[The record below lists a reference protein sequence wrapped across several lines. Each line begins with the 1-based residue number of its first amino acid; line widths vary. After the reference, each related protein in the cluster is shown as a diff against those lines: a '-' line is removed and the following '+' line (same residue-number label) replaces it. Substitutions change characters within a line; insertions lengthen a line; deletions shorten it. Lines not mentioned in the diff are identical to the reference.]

1 MAKEDQASF
10 PDTGQP
16 EQPSHAANPLRLLI
30 AVEPGSKIS
39 ASGKEAIDFAVWL
52 SRTVPVQVRAV
63 GTFLRPWPVYGLSKA
78 AGRYENWLQDQ
89 AEIYGTQIAKAFT
102 AAGLEEEHWDRE
114 LAMFVDG
121 PSESALL
128 SEAAENFNADLVIL
142 GSAPAAPKGRFS
154 PGSTTDALLHSSRHR
169 LGLVPRAAKLSKK
182 GVTRLN
188 VALLTSE
195 HEYDQEGL
203 LTAARFADTWD
214 VPLRLVAFS
223 PMGLTGPSDSVSR
236 DKDLHSSLDD
246 EWHEYALG
254 MLDRVRDAVHLTYE
268 SVHVDTEIAA
278 GGGWSGAHDAVK
290 WKKGDLLFLSTTPL
304 GPIAR
309 IFVGS
314 AEADFLRSAQV
325 PVIVSAT
332 KPG

>member
-16 EQPSHAANPLRLLI
+16 EPPGDAVAPLRLLI
-30 AVEPGSKIS
+30 AVEPGNKIS

-52 SRTVPVQVRAV
+52 SRTAPVQVRAV
-63 GTFLRPWPVYGLSKA
+63 GTFLRPWPIYGLSKA
-78 AGRYENWLQDQ
+78 AGRYEKWLQDQ
-89 AEIYGTQIAKAFT
+89 AENYGKQIAKAFSD
-102 AAGLEEEHWDRE
+102 AGLDEEHWDNK
-114 LAMFVDG
+114 LSMFVDG
-121 PSESALL
+121 PSESILL
-128 SEAAENFNADLVIL
+128 SEAADDFNADLIIL

-154 PGSTTDALLHSSRHR
+154 PGSTTDTLLHSSRHR
-169 LGLVPRAAKLSKK
+169 LGLVPRAAKLSKR

-195 HEYDQEGL
+195 HEHDHEGL
-203 LTAARFADTWD
+203 LTAARFAEAWD
-214 VPLRLVAFS
+214 IPLRLVAFS
-223 PMGLTGPSDSVSR
+223 PMGLVNPNDSLPR
-236 DKDLHSSLDD
+236 DLDLHSSLDD

-254 MLDRVRDAVHLTYE
+254 MLDRVRDAVHRSHE

-278 GGGWSGAHDAVK
+278 GGGWSGAHDAIK
-290 WKKGDLLFLSTTPL
+290 WKKGDLLVLSTSPL